1 MLSIGRAGACVF
13 VGSEVLRVRWTSG
26 GGVEGS
32 MLGMVGWK
40 VVLGIVGWKVVLA
53 AAELLFV

>member
-1 MLSIGRAGACVF
+1 MWGVRT
-13 VGSEVLRVRWTSG
+13 EVLRVRWTSG

>member
-1 MLSIGRAGACVF
+1 
-13 VGSEVLRVRWTSG
+13 
-26 GGVEGS
+26 